1 MNTAEGDR
9 YARRCFRLN
18 GFPMLTNFLLTAFR
32 NLARQKLYTLVNLL
46 GLATGLAC
54 FVLIGLYVVHER
66 SFDRFVPHAER
77 VYRVVGE
84 IEMEGQGEHSSSMV
98 FGLGPTL
105 YHDHPEL
112 IERYCRWFDF
122 QDPQHSLKVGDS
134 LSTQKLFTEAGL
146 YLVDS
151 TVFEMF
157 GYPLKVGD
165 PRTALARP
173 GSIVLSEALAKKYFG
188 DADPMGQM
196 MKWDGA
202 MDVQVTGI
210 LGEIPRNSHIH
221 FEGLVSM
228 GTILQYWKNIET
240 RNWVWNPC
248 WTYVRLKDGVGKAE
262 VDRIFPAFIQK
273 YYPDFLKDQIGHELQ
288 PLLGIHLTS
297 KLDFEMHQNGDSG
310 SVNILWVIGF
320 FIILLAGVNFMNL
333 ATARSAYR
341 AREVGVRK
349 SAGATRGQLITQ
361 FLLESMF
368 MSVVAALLALVLIKL
383 LMPAFN
389 ELAGEVI
396 GLPAML
402 VPGVLGLAMIVGLI
416 SGIYPAFF
424 LSSFR
429 PAVVLKANAAGAS
442 RGQAL
447 RKALVVVQFAI
458 ALVLIIG
465 TVFVK
470 KQHDHL
476 RTVDLGFNKEQV
488 MLIPVRGP
496 MADVYTAVFPEL
508 KNIPGVKAVSWSN
521 DIIGKKHNTHEFN
534 WGNMEQGKWTYL
546 PALYCDPDFQQ
557 VMDVKL
563 LAGRWFSRAFPG
575 DDSLSVVVNETFA
588 KQVHPEDPTKVIG
601 ERMDTPNGE
610 ERVIGVAEDFAFD
623 PLFKAVQP
631 FVFDMCQPNDQEQW
645 IRYLYLRLEAG
656 DPASVIAAAKQKW
669 NARTTEF
676 PFEYQFL
683 DEQLDGQYE
692 AQGRLAK
699 LIGIFSLLAV
709 FIACLGLFA
718 LASWT
723 AEKRTREIGIRKVMG
738 ADTLRITYLVT
749 RDFLL
754 LVVIGAVVA
763 MPLAWF
769 GVGRWLENF
778 AFRTAIEPLV
788 FVVAA
793 LVVLLIAT
801 FTVSFRAVR
810 AAQTDPVKALRHE

>member
-1 MNTAEGDR
+1 
-9 YARRCFRLN
+9 
-18 GFPMLTNFLLTAFR
+18 MLKNFLLISLR
-32 NLARQKLYTLVNLL
+32 NLTRNRLYTLINLL
-46 GLATGLAC
+46 GLATGIAC
-54 FVLIGLYVVHER
+54 FVLIGLYVR
-66 SFDRFVPHAER
+66 YQRGFDRFVPDHER

-122 QDPQHSLKVGDS
+122 QDPQHTLKVGDS
-134 LSTQKLFTEAGL
+134 LSTDRMFTESGL

-151 TVFEMF
+151 TVFDIF
-157 GYPLKVGD
+157 NYPLVQGD
-165 PRTALARP
+165 PKTALSQP
-173 GSIVLSEALAKKYFG
+173 GSIVLSQELAKKYFG
-188 DADPMGQM
+188 DADPMGQL
-196 MKWDGA
+196 MKWDNS

-210 LGEIPRNSHIH
+210 LGEIPRNSHIR

-228 GTILQYWKNIET
+228 GTILQFWKNIE
-240 RNWVWNPC
+240 RNNWVWNPC
-248 WTYVRLKDGVGKAE
+248 WTYVRLKEGIMKAE
-262 VDRIFPAFIQK
+262 VDRIFPDFIHK
-273 YYPDFLKDQIGHELQ
+273 YYPDFLKEQIGHELQ
-288 PLLGIHLTS
+288 PLADIHLTS
-297 KLDFEMHQNGDSG
+297 KLDFEMRQNGDKG
-310 SVNILWVIGF
+310 SVNILWAIGF
-320 FIILLAGVNFMNL
+320 FIIVLAGVNFMNL

-349 SAGATRGQLITQ
+349 AAGAARGQLIGQ
-361 FLLESMF
+361 FLLESVL
-368 MSVVAALLALVLIKL
+368 MSVLAALIALLLIQL

-389 ELAGEVI
+389 ALAGEMI
-396 GLPAML
+396 PLPSLL
-402 VPGVLGLAMIVGLI
+402 VPGVLGIAVVVGLL

-429 PAVVLKANAAGAS
+429 PAVVLKGNSGGTS
-442 RGQAL
+442 RGQTL

-476 RTVDLGFNKEQV
+476 RSVELGFNKEQV
-488 MLIPVRGP
+488 ILIPVRGP
-496 MADVYTAVFPEL
+496 MANVYLAVYPEL
-508 KNIPGVKAVSWSN
+508 KKISGVKAVSWAN
-521 DIIGKKHNTHEFN
+521 DILGKKHNTHEFN
-534 WGNMEQGKWTYL
+534 WGTMEQGQWTYL
-546 PALYCDPDFQQ
+546 PSLYVNPEFQQ
-557 VMDVKL
+557 AMDIEL
-563 LAGRWFSRAFPG
+563 LAGRWFSREFPG
-575 DDSLSVVVNETFA
+575 DDSLSVIINETFA
-588 KQVHPEDPTKVIG
+588 RQLHPDDPAQAIG
-601 ERMDTPNGE
+601 DRMHTPHGS
-610 ERVIGVAEDFAFD
+610 ERVIGVTKDFAFD

-631 FVFDMCQPNDQEQW
+631 FVFDMCGPNDITQW
-645 IRYLYLRLEAG
+645 LRYIYIRTEGG
-656 DPASVIAAAKQKW
+656 DPALVIEAARKEW
-669 NARTTEF
+669 NARTTNF

-683 DEQLDGQYE
+683 DDQLDSQYE

-699 LIGIFSLLAV
+699 LVGIFSLLAV

-738 ADTLRITYLVT
+738 ADTLRITWVVT

-754 LVVIGAVVA
+754 LVLVGAVLAV
-763 MPLAWF
+763 PLAWF

-778 AFRTAIEPLV
+778 AFRTAIEPVV
-788 FVVAA
+788 FVMAA

-801 FTVSFRAVR
+801 FTVSFRAIR
-810 AAQTDPVKALRHE
+810 AAQTDPVRALRHE

>member
-1 MNTAEGDR
+1 
-9 YARRCFRLN
+9 
-18 GFPMLTNFLLTAFR
+18 MLKNVLLTSLR
-32 NLARQKLYTLVNLL
+32 NLLRNKLYTLINLL
-46 GLATGLAC
+46 GLATGIAC
-54 FVLIGLYVVHER
+54 FVLIGLYVQHQR
-66 SFDRFVPHAER
+66 SFDRFVSNNER

-105 YHDHPEL
+105 YADHPEL

-134 LSTQKLFTEAGL
+134 LSTNKLFTETGL

-151 TVFEMF
+151 TVFDIF
-157 GYPLKVGD
+157 NYPLLVGD
-165 PRTALARP
+165 PKTALAKP
-173 GSIVLSEALAKKYFG
+173 GSIVLSQELARKYFG
-188 DADPMGQM
+188 DADPMGQV
-196 MKWDGA
+196 MKWDNA

-210 LGEIPRNSHIH
+210 LGDIPRNSHIS
-221 FEGLVSM
+221 FEGLVSFN
-228 GTILQYWKNIET
+228 TITQFWRNIEKN
-240 RNWVWNPC
+240 NWVWNPC
-248 WTYVRLKDGVGKAE
+248 WTYVRLKDGISKEE
-262 VDRIFPAFIQK
+262 VNRIFPAFIQK
-273 YYPDFLKDQIGHELQ
+273 YYPDFLKNQIGHELQ
-288 PLLGIHLTS
+288 PLTDIHLTS
-297 KLDFEMHQNGDSG
+297 KLDFEMRQNGDAG

-349 SAGATRGQLITQ
+349 SAGATRGQLIGQ
-361 FLLESMF
+361 FLMESVL
-368 MSVVAALLALVLIKL
+368 MSLIAAMIALALIQL

-396 GLPAML
+396 PLPRTL
-402 VPGVLGLAMIVGLI
+402 VPGVLGIAVLVGLL

-424 LSSFR
+424 LSSFQ
-429 PAVVLKANAAGAS
+429 PAVVLKGNTGGTS

-447 RKALVVVQFAI
+447 RKSLVVVQFAI

-488 MLIPVRGP
+488 LLIPVRAP

-508 KNIPGVKAVSWSN
+508 KNISGVKAVSWAN

-534 WGNMEQGKWTYL
+534 WGTMEQGKWTYL
-546 PALYCDPDFQQ
+546 PALYVNPEFND
-557 VMDVKL
+557 VMDIDL
-563 LAGRWFSRAFPG
+563 LAGRWFSREFPG

-588 KQVHPEDPTKVIG
+588 RQTHPDDPSKAVG
-601 ERMDTPNGE
+601 DRMDTPHGE
-610 ERVIGVAEDFAFD
+610 ERIIGVAKDFAFD

-631 FVFDMCQPNDQEQW
+631 FVFDMCQPHDRGQW

-656 DPASVIAAAKQKW
+656 DPAPVIAAAKEKW
-669 NARTTEF
+669 NARTTDF

-683 DEQLDGQYE
+683 DEQLDAQYE
-692 AQGRLAK
+692 AQGRLAE

-754 LVVIGAVVA
+754 LVFIGSVLAV
-763 MPLAWF
+763 PLAWF

-778 AFRTAIEPLV
+778 AFRTAIEPVV
-788 FVVAA
+788 FVLAA
-793 LVVLLIAT
+793 LVVLMIAA

-810 AAQTDPVKALRHE
+810 AAQTDPVVALRHE